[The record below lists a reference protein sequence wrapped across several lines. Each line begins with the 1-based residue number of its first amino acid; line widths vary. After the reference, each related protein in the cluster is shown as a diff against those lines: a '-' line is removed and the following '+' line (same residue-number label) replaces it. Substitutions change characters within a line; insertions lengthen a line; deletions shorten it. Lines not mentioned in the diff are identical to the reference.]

1 MNWVEDMINDY
12 YKWLRQRTTTR
23 LDETTGWSAISTPFL
38 GAFNDPI
45 EIYVRKDCD
54 QIELSDDGVTIE
66 NLLQTGVNINR
77 SPKRKEWLNFILK
90 NYGVELIDNELHC
103 VATKDNFPQ
112 MKHNMLCA
120 MMELSDM
127 EMMAQSTVYSLF
139 RDDVRSF
146 FDRMDVV
153 YTPQFIMKGST
164 GIEFTFD
171 FQIAGRKQETVIK
184 SFNSLNKLNV
194 PNFLFSW
201 EDIKAVREEVSGKQ
215 VKSMAIVND
224 AALKIKPEY
233 VSALESYGCDIILWS
248 QKDSPEVAEKIRN
261 LAT

>member
-1 MNWVEDMINDY
+1 M
-12 YKWLRQRTTTR
+12 KP
-23 LDETTGWSAISTPFL
+23 LD
-38 GAFNDPI
+38 
-45 EIYVRKDCD
+45 
-54 QIELSDDGVTIE
+54 
-66 NLLQTGVNINR
+66 
-77 SPKRKEWLNFILK
+77 
-90 NYGVELIDNELHC
+90 GVELIDNELHC

-171 FQIAGRKQETVIK
+171 FQIAGRKQETV
-184 SFNSLNKLNV
+184 
-194 PNFLFSW
+194 
-201 EDIKAVREEVSGKQ
+201 

-261 LAT
+261 LAA